1 MDAHLA
7 SMRLDYKKATLNK
20 NDVAQNPIDQFKTW
34 WQQTKDANIEEPN
47 AMTLSTLDENNFPDA
62 RIVLL
67 KGLSEDGFTFFTNYD
82 STKGKNIALNPK
94 VQISFFWKELER
106 QVRIKGVAFKISEQ
120 ESTAYFQSRPKGSQ
134 IGAWAS
140 QQSQV
145 IANRTVLENDFQK
158 LEAQYATEDVLPKPP
173 FWGGYIVKPVTI
185 EFWQGRSSRLHDR
198 LHYTL
203 QEDNNWL
210 IERLSP

>member
-106 QVRIKGVAFKISEQ
+106 QVRIKGVAFKISDQ
-120 ESTAYFQSRPKGSQ
+120 ESIAYFQSRPKGSQ

-158 LEAQYATEDVLPKPP
+158 LEAQYAIVDVLPKPP
-173 FWGGYIVKPVTI
+173 FWGGYIVKPVTM

-203 QEDNNWL
+203 QADNNWL